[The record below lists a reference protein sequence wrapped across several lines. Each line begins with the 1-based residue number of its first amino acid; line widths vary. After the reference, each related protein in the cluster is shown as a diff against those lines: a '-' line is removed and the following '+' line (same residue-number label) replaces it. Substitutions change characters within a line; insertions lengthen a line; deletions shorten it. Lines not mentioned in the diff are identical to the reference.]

1 MSGVD
6 LNTGECDG
14 DAVVDLRG
22 ELDLAD
28 AR

>member
-1 MSGVD
+1 MPGVD

-14 DAVVDLRG
+14 HAVVYLRG
-22 ELDLAD
+22 ELDPAD